1 MNDVYSK
8 HNIFRVLFNST
19 ETQKRTET
27 QFLFFPQK
35 RHLFVSSKG
44 SFSGGLT
51 DTSPPGNATVACAG
65 CAGCAG
71 AGRAAAI
78 RAEPGRSETSWKSG
92 LGCE

>member
-1 MNDVYSK
+1 MKNVYSK
-8 HNIFRVLFNST
+8 YDIFRLLLNST

-35 RHLFVSSKG
+35 RHLLLSSKG

-51 DTSPPGNATVACAG
+51 DNSPPGNATVAG
-65 CAGCAG
+65 AGCAG

-78 RAEPGRSETSWKSG
+78 RAEPERSETSWKSG

>member
-8 HNIFRVLFNST
+8 HNIFRALFNST

-51 DTSPPGNATVACAG
+51 DNSPPGNATVAG
-65 CAGCAG
+65 AGCAG

-78 RAEPGRSETSWKSG
+78 RAEPERSETSWKSG
-92 LGCE
+92 LGFE